1 MLRQINT
8 GNPDPLE
15 TQLIAPIFDSGD
27 KRGEGFGSEIR
38 GHGGGWIC
46 ENDRRIVPFTV
57 VAKEILMAALPV
69 ELYRAAQVRELDR
82 IAIEERGIPGYTL
95 MSRAGQA
102 AFEQLRRHW
111 PDARRVVIV
120 CGGGNNG
127 GDGYVVARLAR
138 LAGLT
143 ASVLALA
150 DPQQLHGDAQ
160 TAWWDAQAADVPIL
174 PFTRADLIGADL
186 LVDAILG
193 TGLER
198 EVSGT
203 WRDAIEAMNAHSAP
217 ILALDIPSG
226 LHADTGAILGAAVQ
240 ATATMTFIGLKQGL
254 FTGQGPA
261 CCGALSFAD
270 LGVPGD
276 IYAALHPACWRYSGQ
291 DLPTQLPKRQ
301 RSAHKG
307 HFGHV
312 LVVGGDLGMAG
323 AARMAAEAAA
333 RCGAGLV
340 SIATRAAHAGLQAA
354 ARPELMFHGIE
365 TAEELTPLLN
375 RATVIAIGP
384 GLGHEDWGRSL
395 LRTVLASDKPL
406 VIDADGLNLLA
417 IDPQFCTNWILTPHP
432 GEAARLLKMTPKQ
445 VEADR
450 FAAIEDLALR
460 YGGVAVLK
468 GAGSLIASKTD
479 GLVALCST
487 GNPGMASGGMGD
499 VLAGVIAALLAQGLP
514 AFVAA
519 KVGVYLHGLAGDL
532 AAQAGGERGL
542 MATDLLPFL
551 RQVVNPSS

>member
-1 MLRQINT
+1 MPEL
-8 GNPDPLE
+8 
-15 TQLIAPIFDSGD
+15 PI
-27 KRGEGFGSEIR
+27 
-38 GHGGGWIC
+38 
-46 ENDRRIVPFTV
+46 
-57 VAKEILMAALPV
+57 

-95 MSRAGQA
+95 MNRAGQA
-102 AFEQLRRHW
+102 AFNLFRQRW
-111 PDARRVVIV
+111 PDARRVAIV

-143 ASVLALA
+143 VSVLSLA
-150 DPQQLHGDAQ
+150 DPQQLRGDAQ
-160 TAWWDAQAADVPIL
+160 TAWWDAQAADVPML
-174 PFTRADLIGADL
+174 PFTRADLFGSDL

-198 EVSGT
+198 DVSGT
-203 WRDAIEAMNAHSAP
+203 WRAAIEAMNAHAAP

-226 LHADTGAILGAAVQ
+226 LHADTGAILGAAIQ
-240 ATATMTFIGLKQGL
+240 ATATITFIGLKQGL

-270 LGVPGD
+270 LGVPSD

-291 DLPTQLPKRQ
+291 DLATQLPKRS

-312 LVVGGDLGMAG
+312 LVIGGDLGMAG

-340 SIATRAAHAGLQAA
+340 SIATRTAHAGLQAA
-354 ARPELMFHGIE
+354 ARPELMFHGVE

-384 GLGHEDWGRSL
+384 GLGHGDWARAL
-395 LRTVLASDKPL
+395 LRATLASDKPL

-417 IDPQFCTNWILTPHP
+417 IDPQFRDDWILTPHP
-432 GEAARLLKMTPKQ
+432 GEAAHLLKMMPKQ

-460 YGGVAVLK
+460 FGGVAVLK
-468 GAGSLIASKTD
+468 GAGSLIASKAD
-479 GLVALCST
+479 GLVALCAT

-499 VLAGVIAALLAQGLP
+499 VLTGVIAALLAQGLP
-514 AFVAA
+514 SFAAA
-519 KVGVYLHGLAGDL
+519 KAGVYLHGLAGDL

-551 RQVVNPSS
+551 RQLVNP